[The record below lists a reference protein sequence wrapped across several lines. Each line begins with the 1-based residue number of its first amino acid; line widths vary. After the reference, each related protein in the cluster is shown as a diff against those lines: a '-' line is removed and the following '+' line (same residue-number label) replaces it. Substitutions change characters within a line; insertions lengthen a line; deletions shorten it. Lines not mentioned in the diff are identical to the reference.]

1 MAYPFYQPQ
10 YQNYFPT
17 TYQQMPQYQQP
28 PIQQAQPVQQ
38 SATTPQV
45 SNVWI
50 YSEDEVSTYPVA
62 PNNAVRLWSANE
74 PVFYL
79 KCADAT
85 GKPSVKVYDI
95 VERTSAAL
103 EKPEKKLDEYAKKA
117 DLATLVEAVKDTNGI
132 IASIKADIDTMKG
145 DLYGVAGK
153 RRAVK
158 KSEAIDDE

>member
-10 YQNYFPT
+10 YQYYYPAQ
-17 TYQQMPQYQQP
+17 YQQIPQYQQP
-28 PIQQAQPVQQ
+28 AIQQAQPAQQ

-50 YSEDEVSTYPVA
+50 YSEDEVATYPVA

-74 PVFYL
+74 PIFYL

-95 VERTSAAL
+95 VERTAAPV
-103 EKPEKKLDEYAKKA
+103 EKHEAKTDEFAKKA
-117 DLATLVEAVKDTNGI
+117 DLATVIEAVKDTNGI

-153 RRAVK
+153 RRAAK
-158 KSEAIDDE
+158 KSEATDDE

>member
-10 YQNYFPT
+10 YQNYFPAQ
-17 TYQQMPQYQQP
+17 YQQIPQYQQP
-28 PIQQAQPVQQ
+28 TVQPPQPVQQ

-50 YSEDEVSTYPVA
+50 YSEDEVANYPVA
-62 PNNAVRLWSANE
+62 PNNAVRLWSAND

-95 VERTSAAL
+95 VERTAAPVD
-103 EKPEKKLDEYAKKA
+103 KHEKKADEYAKKA
-117 DLATLVEAVKDTNGI
+117 DLATVIEAVKDTNGI

-153 RRAVK
+153 RRAAK
-158 KSEAIDDE
+158 KSEATDDE